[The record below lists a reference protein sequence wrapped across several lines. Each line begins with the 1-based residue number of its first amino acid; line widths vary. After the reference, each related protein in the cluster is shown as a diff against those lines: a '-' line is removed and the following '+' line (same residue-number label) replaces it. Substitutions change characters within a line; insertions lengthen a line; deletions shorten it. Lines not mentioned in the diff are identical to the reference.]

1 MALKAKLFSSKRVG
15 FTISWLTVF
24 TQLASLMPSSSDK
37 LAYLNAL
44 VSLILGQVLSNN
56 FHIRTFVEAVLV
68 KIYTDHL
75 DTGSSCFDSVTRQI
89 EPIVCSVAGDKERH
103 AQLVMSYVNFRLR
116 PLGDYSLETIYYHLP
131 RLSGLIEDEWIDL
144 ESFRLIASTHMPA
157 FDGDSERWLKWRNAD
172 TLLGQCVS
180 GVWKFTANKDES
192 MFDPTSSTV
201 SVDDFQKKIIPWHS
215 LLPVRTRQEE
225 FDMASSSS
233 TKRRGVTE
241 SGDGLVVLSSLIDKG
256 TNLGGICR
264 TCEIFNVSELVLDSI
279 KLVEDK
285 VFQTLAVTADQ
296 WLPIKEVPVKS
307 LRAYLFEMKYVAGY
321 RLVGLEQTAQSTQ
334 LDKFTFPTKTVL
346 VLG

>member
-1 MALKAKLFSSKRVG
+1 
-15 FTISWLTVF
+15 
-24 TQLASLMPSSSDK
+24 MP
-37 LAYLNAL
+37 
-44 VSLILGQVLSNN
+44 
-56 FHIRTFVEAVLV
+56 T
-68 KIYTDHL
+68 
-75 DTGSSCFDSVTRQI
+75 
-89 EPIVCSVAGDKERH
+89 
-103 AQLVMSYVNFRLR
+103 
-116 PLGDYSLETIYYHLP
+116 
-131 RLSGLIEDEWIDL
+131 
-144 ESFRLIASTHMPA
+144 
-157 FDGDSERWLKWRNAD
+157 FDGDGERWLKWRNAD